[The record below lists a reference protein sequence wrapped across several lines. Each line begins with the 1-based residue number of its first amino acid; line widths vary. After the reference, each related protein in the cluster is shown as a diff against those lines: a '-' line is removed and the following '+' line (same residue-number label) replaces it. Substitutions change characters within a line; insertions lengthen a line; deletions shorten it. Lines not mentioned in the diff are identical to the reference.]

1 MVNKK
6 LSRRAHLKMCFIQ
19 NILILLFLYQS
30 QSYGQTKSIEV
41 SLSKTERQTDSMK
54 FSDYMYTQADISEFK
69 IPLNLGSTYVVKE
82 YILDDVQ
89 HLYNKL
95 TVGKLSR
102 SAFDSIIGIKKLDT
116 TIFSFARINSTFRI
130 LVLKRNNN
138 TFDLIPDINF
148 NKDFSDDSILHHGK
162 PDAISEVKLNLLE
175 YIKGKLVNTSYR
187 IDVGVGSDEILINWK
202 PDAVPLFIT
211 HFNSFSGSF
220 FYKDK
225 KFKVEFIPQ
234 FLNSNTKLGNLYFL
248 ITVESDIPSNRQT
261 EIKDVREPFE
271 ADGIKFKVKSIDRES
286 LRAVIT
292 VL

>member
-6 LSRRAHLKMCFIQ
+6 VLRLSYLKMGFIQ
-19 NILILLFLYQS
+19 IILIFVYQS
-30 QSYGQTKSIEV
+30 QSYGQMKSIEV

-54 FSDYMYTQADISEFK
+54 FSDYMYTQTDISEFK
-69 IPLNLGSTYVVKE
+69 IPSNLGSPYLVKE

-102 SAFDSIIGIKKLDT
+102 NAFDSIIAVKKLDT
-116 TIFSFARINSTFRI
+116 TIFSFARLNSTFRI
-130 LVLKRNNN
+130 LFVKRNKK

-148 NKDFSDDSILHHGK
+148 NKDFSDDTILHYEK
-162 PDAISEVKLNLLE
+162 PGAISEVKLKLLE
-175 YIKGKLVNTSYR
+175 YIKGKLVSTSYR
-187 IDVGVGSDEILINWK
+187 IEVGVGSEEILIDWK

-248 ITVESDIPSNRQT
+248 ISVESNLSNNRQT
-261 EIKDVREPFE
+261 EIKDIREPFE
-271 ADGIKFKVKSIDRES
+271 ADGIKFKVQSIDRES